1 MADIDVNSLMEGR
14 EESERIEIA
23 ERVGAQL
30 CAESLSDSDRKA
42 AEALAWYL
50 AGDAILRVR
59 VALSHALKNARFLPK
74 ETALKIAHDVD
85 DVACPF
91 LSVTEVFTDDDW
103 EELVKTISEG
113 ALAAVAARTSMSE
126 GLAVAVARESDIR
139 AAGALI
145 DNPEAP
151 MTVPVC
157 DPLIEKHGDIT
168 DVMDKLSERPDLHP
182 EIATKLLGKV
192 SAVAKEKLVSAHG
205 KADHI
210 SPVIAEAE
218 IDSIVNLV
226 KQTSTSRLGSVASQL
241 HQDNKL
247 DHTLL
252 LAALRNGAVD
262 FFASAMTLLTDGDL
276 LKIKRAV
283 RLDGP
288 QALGG
293 LLKQA
298 NIPLAI
304 HADFWQALEQARGR

>member
-1 MADIDVNSLMEGR
+1 MADIGVNPLMDGR
-14 EESERIEIA
+14 EERERIEIA

-42 AEALAWYL
+42 AEALAWFL
-50 AGDAILRVR
+50 VEDSILRVR
-59 VALSHALKNARFLPK
+59 VALSNAVKNARFLPT
-74 ETALKIAHDVD
+74 EMALKIAHDVD

-91 LSVTEVFTDDDW
+91 LAVTEVFSDEEW
-103 EELVKTISEG
+103 AELVKKISEG

-126 GLAVAVARESDIR
+126 GLAIAVARESNIR
-139 AAGALI
+139 AADVLVENLG
-145 DNPEAP
+145 AP
-151 MTVPVC
+151 MTMPVC
-157 DPLIEKHGDIT
+157 DPLIEKHGNVT
-168 DVMDKLSERPDLHP
+168 DVMDKLSQRPGLHP
-182 EIATKLLGKV
+182 EIATKLLGMV
-192 SAVAKEKLVSAHG
+192 SAAAKEKLVAAHG

-210 SPVIAEAE
+210 APVVAEAD

-298 NIPLAI
+298 DIPVAI

>member
-1 MADIDVNSLMEGR
+1 MADIDVNPLMDGR
-14 EESERIEIA
+14 EESERVEIA
-23 ERVGAQL
+23 RRVGAQL
-30 CAESLSDSDRKA
+30 STESLSESDRKA
-42 AEALAWYL
+42 AEALAWFL
-50 AGDAILRVR
+50 VEDSILRVR
-59 VALSHALKNARFLPK
+59 VALSNAVKNARFLPK
-74 ETALKIAHDVD
+74 DLALKIAHDVD

-91 LSVTEVFTDDDW
+91 LSVTEVFSDEDW
-103 EELVKTISEG
+103 EALVKTISEG
-113 ALAAVAARTSMSE
+113 ALAAVAARLSMSE
-126 GLAVAVARESDIR
+126 GLAIAVARESDIR

-145 DNPEAP
+145 DNLKAP
-151 MTVPVC
+151 MTIPVC

-182 EIATKLLGKV
+182 EIAMKLLGKV
-192 SAVAKEKLVSAHG
+192 SAVAKEKLVSEHG
-205 KADHI
+205 KADHLA
-210 SPVIAEAE
+210 PVVAEAD

-226 KQTSTSRLGSVASQL
+226 KQTSTSRLGNVASQL

-262 FFASAMTLLTDGDL
+262 FFASAMALLTDGDL

-298 NIPLAI
+298 DIPLSI
-304 HADFWQALEQARGR
+304 HGDFWQALEQARSR